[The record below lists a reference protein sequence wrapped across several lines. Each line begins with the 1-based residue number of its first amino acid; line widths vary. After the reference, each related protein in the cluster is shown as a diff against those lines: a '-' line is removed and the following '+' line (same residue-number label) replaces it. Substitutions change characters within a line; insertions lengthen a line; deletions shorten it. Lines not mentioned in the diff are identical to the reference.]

1 VVTVDLAVRLEQ
13 QNVFSREGKT
23 LFIGSGSRM
32 PDGDGPFGVLIESFG
47 LPPLL
52 THDRPN
58 GVAYERPRVQLV
70 VKGRNG
76 QAIREKALAARD
88 ALFVSD
94 TEVNGTWYTS
104 IRPLQE
110 PFDLPPDTDGRS
122 RVAFNVE
129 CQKRP

>member
-1 VVTVDLAVRLEQ
+1 VVAVDLAVRLEEQ
-13 QNVFSREGKT
+13 HVFSRSGKT
-23 LFIGSGSRM
+23 LVIGSGARM
-32 PDGDGPFGVLIESFG
+32 PDGDGPFGVLIESFS

-58 GVAYERPRVQLV
+58 GVAYERPRVQMV
-70 VKGRNG
+70 VKGRDG
-76 QAIREKALAARD
+76 LAIREKAIEARD

-94 TEVNGTWYTS
+94 TEINGTPYTY

-110 PFDLPPDTDGRS
+110 PFDLPPDTDGRL